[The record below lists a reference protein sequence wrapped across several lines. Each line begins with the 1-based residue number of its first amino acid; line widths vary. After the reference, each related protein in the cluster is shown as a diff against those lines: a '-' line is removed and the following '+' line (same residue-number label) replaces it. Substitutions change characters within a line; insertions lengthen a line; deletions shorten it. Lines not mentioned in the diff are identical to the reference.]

1 MNNRR
6 NDRVFCKVF
15 TFCGVSPRPLK
26 IKTSKLT
33 TQKTPGEYGVAA
45 LALQTELSTLVVR
58 IWEKRY
64 SGR

>member
-1 MNNRR
+1 MR
-6 NDRVFCKVF
+6 
-15 TFCGVSPRPLK
+15 
-26 IKTSKLT
+26 TSKLT

-45 LALQTELSTLVVR
+45 LALQTELSTPVVR